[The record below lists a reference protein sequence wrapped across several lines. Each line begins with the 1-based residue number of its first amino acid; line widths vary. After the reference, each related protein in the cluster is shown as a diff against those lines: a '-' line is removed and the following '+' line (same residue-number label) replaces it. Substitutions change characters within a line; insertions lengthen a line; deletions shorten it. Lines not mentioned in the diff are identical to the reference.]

1 MRERKRREKEAAEN
15 RIEFNLTPK
24 IEAEKVAKEFET
36 REAQATA
43 QADNMIENY
52 LVNSRIPGAID
63 HSETDTTKTL
73 FRKIKVDDR
82 GNWVK
87 QKADGTWPQF
97 NAQASLKI
105 LQAAFSGEGQRQIN
119 YSAEKER
126 VRLITNDMI
135 PKRPAGK

>member
-63 HSETDTTKTL
+63 HV
-73 FRKIKVDDR
+73 R
-82 GNWVK
+82 
-87 QKADGTWPQF
+87 PM
-97 NAQASLKI
+97 ASPI
-105 LQAAFSGEGQRQIN
+105 RMP
-119 YSAEKER
+119 
-126 VRLITNDMI
+126 V
-135 PKRPAGK
+135 